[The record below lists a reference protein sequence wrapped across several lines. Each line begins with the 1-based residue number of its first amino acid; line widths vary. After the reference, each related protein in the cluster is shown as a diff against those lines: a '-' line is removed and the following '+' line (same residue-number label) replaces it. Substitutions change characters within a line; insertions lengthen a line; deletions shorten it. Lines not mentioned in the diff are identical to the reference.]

1 MKKRNDESPTVD
13 ATGLSNR
20 GGQTNNSPNVARMF
34 GAAQSRPTLP
44 AALGGIRAAHEDDT
58 ADELTLCEA
67 VAARSTLAD
76 RVGAD
81 HQVTWREWQQLCAY
95 DAIIEEYALRSL
107 NNNRQINSMYGVLYA
122 KRAGAFDADARAL
135 HQEIGEITIGEIL
148 RRQLQLVPDVA

>member
-1 MKKRNDESPTVD
+1 MKGQKVESPS
-13 ATGLSNR
+13 AGASGLSSS
-20 GGQTNNSPNVARMF
+20 GGRTNTLSVAHLF
-34 GAAQSRPTLP
+34 GSRQALP
-44 AALGGIRAAHEDDT
+44 AVLGDIRAMHEDDT

-76 RVGAD
+76 RVEAD
-81 HQVTWREWQQLCAY
+81 HRITWREWQQLCAL
-95 DAIIEEYALRSL
+95 DEVIETYALKSL